1 MNHSPRSPNS
11 GPLSAAALQ
20 SGKLGTT
27 MFRRKNFGFT
37 TFNNEKYYVASL
49 HFHTPSEHR
58 LNGKQYPLEAHMVHA
73 SKSGDLTVVSKLFDY
88 PWEKPYR
95 KKITAFD
102 SDNSKEFGLNHFVE
116 NFVHQ
121 LMNNQQEEVRT
132 NLNRLMKWG
141 GFLFI
146 QRIFDDTTLLAKCHT
161 PE

>member
-1 MNHSPRSPNS
+1 
-11 GPLSAAALQ
+11 
-20 SGKLGTT
+20 
-27 MFRRKNFGFT
+27 
-37 TFNNEKYYVASL
+37 
-49 HFHTPSEHR
+49 
-58 LNGKQYPLEAHMVHA
+58 MVHA